1 MGHPSQLAAANCA
14 KPVILPERIM
24 WCNTEDSATVTQ
36 WLLHRDLPWWFFGS
50 FLNHCVRVYD
60 RRHPR
65 RKTRPRCT
73 LAQRRLLACLGQY
86 PMSPEEL
93 TEVMKIYLG
102 GGATWG
108 MLDKGLLISLRE
120 LSEFEVPPK
129 EFGKETN
136 SLQRTIQT
144 PNLL

>member
-1 MGHPSQLAAANCA
+1 
-14 KPVILPERIM
+14 
-24 WCNTEDSATVTQ
+24 
-36 WLLHRDLPWWFFGS
+36 
-50 FLNHCVRVYD
+50 
-60 RRHPR
+60 
-65 RKTRPRCT
+65 
-73 LAQRRLLACLGQY
+73 
-86 PMSPEEL
+86 MSPEEL
-93 TEVMKIYLG
+93 IEVMKIYPR